1 MTKFADMQNKIFVG
15 LGTFMRP
22 QMLGDTLASF
32 HHVEIPKDTEVI
44 LLVSDNDTEASARP
58 TFDNH
63 VDSIPFECHYLVNE
77 KRGTVNQRN
86 RFIQE
91 ALKHHA
97 THIAMVDDDETVSPN
112 WLIVML
118 ETMEK
123 YEADV
128 VDGAVQRILPEGT
141 PQWMIRGKFFEWHSF
156 KTGSLRRA
164 ASGAS
169 SLFKIRL
176 VKEMGL
182 RFHPAFNLTGGSDT
196 FFFTQATMNG
206 AKIVWL
212 DERLVQE
219 YFPPSRVTTKWI
231 RQRAF
236 RRTSSKF
243 NRKRLEMGYP
253 RAAVTYTF
261 NGLFQ
266 LILGGLLSIIS
277 LPFGP
282 IARVHA
288 QRIFMK
294 GLGTFNGIL
303 GRDYEEY
310 RNTHGS

>member
-1 MTKFADMQNKIFVG
+1 
-15 LGTFMRP
+15 MRP
-22 QMLGDTLASF
+22 QMLSDTLASF
-32 HHVEIPKDTEVI
+32 HQVIIPADTEVI
-44 LLVSDNDTEASARP
+44 LCVSDNDEQASAKS
-58 TFDNH
+58 TFEAH
-63 VDSIPFECHYLVNE
+63 EKQIPFQAYYIVNQ

-86 RFIQE
+86 RFIEEALAQE
-91 ALKHHA
+91 A
-97 THIAMVDDDETVSPN
+97 THMAMVDDDETVSPN
-112 WLIVML
+112 WLVVML
-118 ETMEK
+118 ETLNL
-123 YEADV
+123 YQADV

-141 PQWMIRGKFFEWHSF
+141 PKWMIRGKFFEWHSF
-156 KTGSLRRA
+156 KTGSIRRA

-169 SLFKIRL
+169 CLFKIRL
-176 VKEMGL
+176 VSDLGL

-196 FFFTQATMNG
+196 FFFTQATFAG

-231 RQRAF
+231 IKRAF

-243 NRKRLEMGYP
+243 NRKRLEMGYA

-261 NGLFQ
+261 NGIFQ
-266 LILGGLLSIIS
+266 LVVGAVLSILS

-282 IARVHA
+282 IARVHS
-288 QRIFMK
+288 QRIFVK

-310 RNTHGS
+310 KNPHGH